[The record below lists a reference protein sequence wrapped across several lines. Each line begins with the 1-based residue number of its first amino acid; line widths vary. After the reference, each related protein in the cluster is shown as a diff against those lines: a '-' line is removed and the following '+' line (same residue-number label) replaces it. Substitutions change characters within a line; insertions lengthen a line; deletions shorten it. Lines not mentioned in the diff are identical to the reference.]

1 MGFANLSI
9 SVHIVQPEKCR
20 EALTEHSKEVFFV
33 TLWYSCFGDKQKAS
47 ISSVVNLTYF
57 IDIKPCLK

>member
-33 TLWYSCFGDKQKAS
+33 TLCGIAVLGTNKKLPFL
-47 ISSVVNLTYF
+47 VLLT
-57 IDIKPCLK
+57 